1 MCSGK
6 FFQYRRLQKPHR
18 KPVCCCGRGTI
29 LKVRAQEPP
38 LDSIYHPKEYV
49 VTFKVIKYSFRHLHH
64 AAFQLLKYCKAKEK
78 VKLCCTKPVCYNNIL
93 DAHTKLNQPSYRSHA
108 KESNQLVEFVFQVC
122 ACQCPDPLL

>member
-1 MCSGK
+1 MQWEVLPVQTITKATQETSMLLWQGHHPEGQSTRAT
-6 FFQYRRLQKPHR
+6 FRL
-18 KPVCCCGRGTI
+18 
-29 LKVRAQEPP
+29 
-38 LDSIYHPKEYV
+38 YHPEEYV

-93 DAHTKLNQPSYRSHA
+93 DAHTKLNQPSYRSHT
-108 KESNQLVEFVFQVC
+108 KDSNQLVEFVIQVC